1 MSVVREV
8 ALQGLQTYMIALVVR
23 RSLEGGVSI
32 GKIGLIKKERQ
43 EDTRP
48 RYSVAAVRTVVQ
60 PW

>member
-1 MSVVREV
+1 MSVEREV
-8 ALQGLQTYMIALVVR
+8 ALQGLQTYTVALVVR
-23 RSLEGGVSI
+23 RSLEGGGSI
-32 GKIGLIKKERQ
+32 GSIGLIKKERQ